1 MFAFA
6 FAFAFISEQQRDELY
21 SQRDLNEI
29 RFR

>member
-1 MFAFA
+1 MFA